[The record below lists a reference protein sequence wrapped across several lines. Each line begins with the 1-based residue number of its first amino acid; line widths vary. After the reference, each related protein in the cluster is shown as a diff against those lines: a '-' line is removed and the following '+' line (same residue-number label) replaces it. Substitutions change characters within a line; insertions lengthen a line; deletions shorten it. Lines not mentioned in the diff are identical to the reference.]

1 MWKAVIFDMD
11 GLMFDTEFLVVK
23 AWDKVGQDL
32 GVGKLGFMINKALG
46 TNADKT
52 RELFYEEFKGKVDY
66 DQVTKLSREYIYDYY
81 DKNGI
86 PVKEGLY
93 ELLDYLKEK
102 NYKLAVASSS
112 RRESVLHHLED
123 AKVTDYFDAIVCGD
137 MIKNSK
143 PAPDIYLK
151 AAEELGV
158 DPSECI
164 ALEDSPN
171 GIRSANNAGM
181 KVIMVP
187 DLVEPDKEISD
198 IIYLKLDNLKQ
209 AIKVL

>member
-32 GVGKLGFMINKALG
+32 GVGKLGFMINRTLG

-52 RELFYEEFKGKVDY
+52 KKLFYEEFGDKVDY
-66 DQVTKLSREYIYDYY
+66 EELTKLTREYVYDYY

-93 ELLDYLKEK
+93 ELLYYLKEK
-102 NYKLAVASSS
+102 KYKLAVASSS
-112 RRESVLHHLED
+112 RRKSVLHHLED
-123 AKVTDYFDAIVCGD
+123 AKVTNYFDAIVCGD
-137 MIKNSK
+137 MIKHSK

-158 DPSECI
+158 DPSKCI
-164 ALEDSPN
+164 AFEDSPN

-181 KVIMVP
+181 EVIMVP
-187 DLVEPDKEISD
+187 DLVMPDKEISE

-209 AIKVL
+209 AIEIL

>member
-102 NYKLAVASSS
+102 KYKLAVASSS
-112 RRESVLHHLED
+112 RRESVLHHIED

-137 MIKNSK
+137 MIKKSK

-187 DLVEPDKEISD
+187 DLVKPDKEISD